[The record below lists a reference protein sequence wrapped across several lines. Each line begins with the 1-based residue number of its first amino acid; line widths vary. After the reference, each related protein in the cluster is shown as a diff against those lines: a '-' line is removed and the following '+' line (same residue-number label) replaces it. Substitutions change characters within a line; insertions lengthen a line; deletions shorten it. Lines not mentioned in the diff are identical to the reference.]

1 MLIKDFY
8 RVVSIQKEETG
19 YQAVIELNKD
29 HVVFDGHFPE
39 NPVMPG
45 VCMIQIIKEL
55 VEETTHKI
63 LFMKEVSNVKFM
75 TLINPQVANVL
86 VINFAIEEKEELI
99 KVKSSIRFQDAIAL
113 KMSSVYTQK

>member
-8 RVVSIQKEETG
+8 RIVSIQSVETDF
-19 YQAVIELNKD
+19 QATIELNKD
-29 HVVFDGHFPE
+29 HAVFDGHFPD

-55 VEETTHKI
+55 VETTTNKR
-63 LFMKEVSNVKFM
+63 LFMQTVSNVKFM
-75 TLINPQVANVL
+75 TLINPQVDQTLL
-86 VINFAIEEKEELI
+86 VNFTVEEKEELL
-99 KVKSSIRFQDAIAL
+99 KVKSSISFQDTLAL